1 MSTIIVLSFAASFT
15 ACYFATP
22 TIFGG
27 RDQGAIAT
35 AAINLAKNKSFKFST
50 PVSRDLFQKYGPGR
64 ALNYPGFDYTS
75 EGKLTS
81 RFPKLYTAYLAG
93 AYALFGLEGIQYA
106 NLIPLFLFLALFWLT
121 LRQFF
126 SEKISFLGFL
136 IAATFFPFLWFAKY
150 TLTEIFM
157 LALVWAGI
165 YFLIIFCRCPTPTD
179 RGVRHLQIALLAFA
193 LSALTRIEG
202 IVFFLLAVVYIFALQ
217 KKRNIQIPKNFKKY
231 LLISTLFLIIAY
243 LFLNYPAL
251 SDSAKNIVK
260 TFLSNS
266 EKESAPS
273 ASLYAHLAKIFFSY
287 NILVYVVLGLAGIG
301 WLAGNLKANWTKPE
315 FLPIFLTFPLF
326 FYLISPQITLDD
338 PWLLRRFAFAVFPA
352 LIFYSIYFSNK
363 FFRHRVFLYII
374 LAGIIGG
381 NIAVSQKFLAYS
393 ENKNLLSQTE
403 KISQK
408 FGPNDLILVDRL
420 ATGSG
425 FSLMSEPLNT
435 IYGKNA
441 VYFFS
446 AEDLKYINR
455 NQYKN
460 IYLLAP
466 AGEKSAWYDSLS
478 KELAGTFTIQNNFLE
493 PSKKGFGL
501 AENVDIIT
509 INGIWKINI

>member
-1 MSTIIVLSFAASFT
+1 
-15 ACYFATP
+15 
-22 TIFGG
+22 
-27 RDQGAIAT
+27 
-35 AAINLAKNKSFKFST
+35 
-50 PVSRDLFQKYGPGR
+50 
-64 ALNYPGFDYTS
+64 
-75 EGKLTS
+75 
-81 RFPKLYTAYLAG
+81 
-93 AYALFGLEGIQYA
+93 
-106 NLIPLFLFLALFWLT
+106 
-121 LRQFF
+121 
-126 SEKISFLGFL
+126 
-136 IAATFFPFLWFAKY
+136 
-150 TLTEIFM
+150 
-157 LALVWAGI
+157 
-165 YFLIIFCRCPTPTD
+165 
-179 RGVRHLQIALLAFA
+179 
-193 LSALTRIEG
+193 
-202 IVFFLLAVVYIFALQ
+202 VYIFALQ

-374 LAGIIGG
+374 LAGLIGG